1 MDGLG
6 GFQLLGATLVLAFC
20 TVVWHQGACILY
32 GGLAGGRWLAF
43 STVVWVWMVG
53 LASGWFGRG
62 RQRARV
68 GVLGVVLGVMIN
80 ARTRWNLRCE
90 ICFRCVETVALDEM
104 QRSDG
109 AGARVGFVT
118 SRFRRRERMNCRA
131 CWPP

>member
-1 MDGLG
+1 
-6 GFQLLGATLVLAFC
+6 
-20 TVVWHQGACILY
+20 
-32 GGLAGGRWLAF
+32 
-43 STVVWVWMVG
+43 MVG

-104 QRSDG
+104 QRRDG
-109 AGARVGFVT
+109 AGARVGFVRVGFVVA
-118 SRFRRRERMNCRA
+118 SG
-131 CWPP
+131 

>member
-1 MDGLG
+1 MCLHSVRWFGWR
-6 GFQLLGATLVLAFC
+6 TLV
-20 TVVWHQGACILY
+20 CILY
-32 GGLAGGRWLAF
+32 GGLGLDGRF
-43 STVVWVWMVG
+43 G
-53 LASGWFGRG
+53 IGFGRG

-118 SRFRRRERMNCRA
+118 SRFRRVA
-131 CWPP
+131 SG

>member
-1 MDGLG
+1 M
-6 GFQLLGATLVLAFC
+6 GATSPRWLSAFGGDAC
-20 TVVWHQGACILY
+20 ACILY
-32 GGLAGGRWLAF
+32 GGLA
-43 STVVWVWMVG
+43 
-53 LASGWFGRG
+53 SGWFGWRTLVCILYGGLGLDGRFGIRFGRG
-62 RQRARV
+62 RQMARV
-68 GVLGVVLGVMIN
+68 GVLGVVLGVMIC
-80 ARTRWNLRCE
+80 ASTRWILRCE